1 MYHLD
6 RNVYNI
12 DKDIYHIDWNHAHVY
27 HSYLKAENYRIN
39 MIFKQV

>member
-27 HSYLKAENYRIN
+27 HSYLKAEKLSYQHDI
-39 MIFKQV
+39 